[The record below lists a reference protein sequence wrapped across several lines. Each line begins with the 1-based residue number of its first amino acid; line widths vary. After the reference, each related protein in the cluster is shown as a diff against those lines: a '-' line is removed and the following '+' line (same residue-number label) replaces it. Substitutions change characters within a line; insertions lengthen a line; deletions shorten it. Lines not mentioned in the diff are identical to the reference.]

1 MSNANETMTTEVDSG
16 AAREAGQ
23 RAVHSAP
30 LTDVERAALI
40 LLSMGEEAAGAVLR
54 CLSREELLDV
64 TLVMAR
70 MRGMKIDAVRETI
83 EQFFNAFRAQSRVS
97 GASRAF
103 LQRSL
108 DVALGGPIAN
118 SVLNRIY
125 GDVIG
130 PKMTRLQ
137 WAQPRWIADRLAM
150 EHVRMQAMFV
160 AFLPPEQGS
169 EVIAAMP
176 AERRETVLLAIARLK
191 EIDHAL
197 LNDLEAVVDTLID
210 DLGTQSTVVEG
221 ARQAAELINRM
232 PGDRSRLVA
241 VMRESDPEIMSAV
254 EERIYDFAILARQSD
269 ATIAALL
276 DRIEMNEW
284 AVALKG
290 AAPELRD
297 ALLRSMPRRSVTA
310 FEDLLNRTG
319 PVPVSRVDAVRRAIM
334 EQVRSLA
341 TDGEIDLQL
350 IAEEV
355 V

>member
-1 MSNANETMTTEVDSG
+1 MNNGNETMTTDISSG
-16 AAREAGQ
+16 ATGGAHRHAAPGT
-23 RAVHSAP
+23 P

-40 LLSMGEEAAGAVLR
+40 LLSMGEDAAGAVLR

-64 TLVMAR
+64 TLVMSG
-70 MRGMKIDAVRETI
+70 MRGMKIDAVQDTI
-83 EQFFNAFRAQSRVS
+83 ERFFDAFREQSRVS

-137 WAQPRWIADRLAM
+137 WAQPQWLADRLAM
-150 EHVRMQAMFV
+150 EHVRLQAMFV
-160 AFLPPEQGS
+160 AFLSPEQGS
-169 EVIAAMP
+169 QVIAAMP
-176 AERRETVLLAIARLK
+176 ATRREAVLLDIARLK

-197 LNDLEAVVDTLID
+197 LSDLEAVVDALID

-232 PGDRSRLVA
+232 PGDRNRLVEG
-241 VMRESDPEIMSAV
+241 MREADPEAMCAV
-254 EERIYDFAILARQSD
+254 EERIYEFAILARQSD
-269 ATIAALL
+269 ATIAVLL
-276 DRIEMNEW
+276 DQVDMTEW
-284 AVALKG
+284 AIALKG

-297 ALLRSMPRRSVTA
+297 ALLRSMPRRSVAA
-310 FEDLLNRTG
+310 FEDLLSRTG
-319 PVPVSRVDAVRRAIM
+319 PVALSRVDAARRVIM

-341 TDGEIDLQL
+341 AGGEIDLQL
-350 IAEEV
+350 VAEEV
-355 V
+355 I